1 MKYSSSIPVP
11 SCPFTFEHYEHILRT
26 AKDGGYEFIGM
37 EDFAI
42 GKRADKFL
50 IIRHDIEFSPSSA
63 LEFAKIENKV
73 GAKATYFVRVH
84 ADNYNPFG
92 FKTYNAI
99 KKIIELGHSI
109 GLHYEHL
116 DFADITKQEP
126 NVVLLKAKKL
136 LELLFD
142 AEIKGIAPHRDF
154 TPIVNRNFWNDKDFK
169 DFGFTFESYMD
180 EFFNDILYL
189 SDSLGKWG
197 GDGECLCRYINKE
210 PRIYL
215 LLHPCYWYHISY
227 HLEREY

>member
-1 MKYSSSIPVP
+1 MEYSSSIPVP
-11 SCPFTFEHYEHILRT
+11 ECPFTFEHYEYILKT
-26 AKDGGYEFIGM
+26 AKDKGYEFISM
-37 EDFAI
+37 EDFAN

-50 IIRHDIEFSPSSA
+50 IIRHDIEFPPPSA

-99 KKIIELGHSI
+99 KKIIELGHDI

-116 DFADITKQEP
+116 DFADITKEDP
-126 NVVLLKAKKL
+126 STVILKEKKL

-142 AEIKGIAPHRDF
+142 MQIRGIAPHKDF
-154 TPIVNRNFWNDKDFK
+154 TPIVNRDFWNGKDFK
-169 DFGFTFESYMD
+169 EFGFTFEAYMD
-180 EFFNDILYL
+180 DFFNNILYL

-197 GDGECLCRYINKE
+197 GKGKCLCHYINKE
-210 PRIYL
+210 QRIYVL
-215 LLHPCYWYHISY
+215 IHPRYWYQTSY
-227 HLEREY
+227 HLDIEY